1 VVGVEKSSGSEKKV
15 QGAPKTRQQ
24 FCLIAL
30 LALQKKVFKYDS
42 IFLARKKS
50 G

>member
-1 VVGVEKSSGSEKKV
+1 VVGVEKSFGSEKKV

-30 LALQKKVFKYDS
+30 QKKVFKYDS